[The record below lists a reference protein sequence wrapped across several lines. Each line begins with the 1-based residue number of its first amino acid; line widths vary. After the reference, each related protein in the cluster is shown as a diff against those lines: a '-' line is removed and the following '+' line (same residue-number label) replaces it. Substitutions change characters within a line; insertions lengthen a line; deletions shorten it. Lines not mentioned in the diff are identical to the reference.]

1 MICFLESHSACHV
14 DQVVS
19 KLDSS
24 KSLWSHRHPKLML
37 RVRNVNLLYRKRVG
51 FALQATDETLYE
63 KVFMRNKI
71 LRSANAKYRNI
82 LLFVL

>member
-1 MICFLESHSACHV
+1 MICFLESYSACHV

-51 FALQATDETLYE
+51 VALQATDETLYE
-63 KVFMRNKI
+63 NVFMRNKV
-71 LRSANAKYRNI
+71 LRSVNAKYLNI
-82 LLFVL
+82 LLFLL

>member
-1 MICFLESHSACHV
+1 
-14 DQVVS
+14 
-19 KLDSS
+19 
-24 KSLWSHRHPKLML
+24 ML

>member
-1 MICFLESHSACHV
+1 MICFLESYSAFHV

-51 FALQATDETLYE
+51 CALQATDETLYE

-82 LLFVL
+82 FL